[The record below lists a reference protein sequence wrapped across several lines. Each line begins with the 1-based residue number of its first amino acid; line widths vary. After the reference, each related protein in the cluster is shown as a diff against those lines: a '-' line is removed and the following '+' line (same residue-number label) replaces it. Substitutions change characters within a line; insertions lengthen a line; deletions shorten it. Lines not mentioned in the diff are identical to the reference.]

1 MSSVEKFL
9 LKANGGSNI
18 VLSDYIIAYEM
29 KDTDVRDSRDELRI
43 FFYEIFY
50 ELCKKQCNIV

>member
-18 VLSDYIIAYEM
+18 VLSDE
-29 KDTDVRDSRDELRI
+29 KNG
-43 FFYEIFY
+43 
-50 ELCKKQCNIV
+50 KKWDLQT